1 VTARA
6 LAAPFGAI
14 PYRLTRRHA
23 PRAARRPSVVS
34 HGADRWIML
43 TVALLVGLSIVM
55 VFNTS
60 YFFAGE
66 RFGDPYYVFRKH
78 LGSIML
84 GLGVCLAASRLRSTT
99 YERLAY
105 PLLAVVALALVAVL
119 LPGLGIV
126 RGGARRWIGL
136 GAINVQPSELAKIAV
151 VLYLARSIVRKG
163 GRIETFSVGI
173 LPHVIVVAVFAALVV
188 VEPDFGTAALLAV
201 LLLAMLFA
209 GGVRVRHL
217 VVPLLPALPLAA
229 YAIHSSP
236 YRLRR
241 VMVFLDPWQHPRD
254 AGFQLVQSF
263 IAFGSGAAFG
273 VGLGESKQKMFYL
286 PEAHTDFIFSV
297 IGEELGLVGA
307 ALVMTGYAAFAYAG
321 LRLAITCKDP
331 FGKRL
336 AAGITALICG
346 QATIN
351 LAAVLGLAPLTGIP
365 LPFVSYGG
373 SSLVIALLSVG
384 ILLNIARGHGR
395 ATTAAVPDRGRGN
408 GGARRP
414 VARGGRGAARAGG
427 GGDVRRVAGSRR
439 GSARS

>member
-1 VTARA
+1 MTARA
-6 LAAPFGAI
+6 LAAPLGAM
-14 PYRLTRRHA
+14 PYRVTRRHA
-23 PRAARRPSVVS
+23 PRAARRVSVVS

-78 LGSIML
+78 LGSIVL
-84 GLGVCLAASRLRSTT
+84 GLGVCLAASRLRSST

-119 LPGLGIV
+119 VPGLGIV

-173 LPHVIVVAVFAALVV
+173 VPHVIVVAVFAALVV

-307 ALVMTGYAAFAYAG
+307 LLVVTLFAALAVRGFRVALRHPTQFGRLVAFGVTVLLVAQAAVNMAV
-321 LRLAITCKDP
+321 
-331 FGKRL
+331 
-336 AAGITALICG
+336 
-346 QATIN
+346 
-351 LAAVLGLAPLTGIP
+351 VLGLLPTKGLA

-373 SSLVIALLSVG
+373 SAMIGALASVG
-384 ILLNIARGHGR
+384 VLLAL
-395 ATTAAVPDRGRGN
+395 
-408 GGARRP
+408 
-414 VARGGRGAARAGG
+414 
-427 GGDVRRVAGSRR
+427 SRES
-439 GSARS
+439 G

>member
-6 LAAPFGAI
+6 LAAPLGAM

-43 TVALLVGLSIVM
+43 TVALLIGLSIVM

-66 RFGDPYYVFRKH
+66 RFGDSYYVFRKH
-78 LGSIML
+78 LGSIVL
-84 GLGVCLAASRLRSTT
+84 GLTVCLAASRLRSTT

-105 PLLAVVALALVAVL
+105 PLLAVVAVALVAVL
-119 LPGLGIV
+119 VPGLGIV

-151 VLYLARSIVRKG
+151 VLYLGRSIVRKG
-163 GRIETFSVGI
+163 GRVETFSVGI
-173 LPHVIVVAVFAALVV
+173 LPHVIVVGVFAALVV
-188 VEPDFGTAALLAV
+188 VEPDFGTATLLAV

-263 IAFGSGAAFG
+263 IAFGSGGTLGA
-273 VGLGESKQKMFYL
+273 GLGESKQKMFYL

-297 IGEELGLVGA
+297 IGEELGLIGALLVVALFA
-307 ALVMTGYAAFAYAG
+307 ALAVRGFRIALRHPTQFGRLVAFGVTVLLVAQAG
-321 LRLAITCKDP
+321 VNMAV
-331 FGKRL
+331 
-336 AAGITALICG
+336 
-346 QATIN
+346 
-351 LAAVLGLAPLTGIP
+351 VLGLLPTKGLA

-373 SSLVIALLSVG
+373 SAMIGALTSVG
-384 ILLNIARGHGR
+384 VLLAL
-395 ATTAAVPDRGRGN
+395 
-408 GGARRP
+408 
-414 VARGGRGAARAGG
+414 
-427 GGDVRRVAGSRR
+427 SRES
-439 GSARS
+439 G